1 MNIRQMLLAG
11 IAVMFLTTGNAWA
24 DEDSKTNNGKS
35 DWFSRSTLVHKL
47 NTLHRKI
54 HAWRNKMWQVGNYE
68 SKQSYGS
75 TPSGGVTNGS
85 TSTGSV
91 VRGVAPE
98 IDAASGTSAIALLTG
113 VLLLAGERP
122 RSRRVNIS

>member
-11 IAVMFLTTGNAWA
+11 IAVVFLTTGNAWA
-24 DEDSKTNNGKS
+24 DEDSNISNGKS

-47 NTLHRKI
+47 STLHHKI
-54 HAWRNKMWQVGNYE
+54 HAWRNKVWQVGNYE
-68 SKQSYGS
+68 SKQS
-75 TPSGGVTNGS
+75 NGS
-85 TSTGSV
+85 TSSGGV

-113 VLLLAGERP
+113 VLLLAGERV
-122 RSRRVNIS
+122 RSRRV